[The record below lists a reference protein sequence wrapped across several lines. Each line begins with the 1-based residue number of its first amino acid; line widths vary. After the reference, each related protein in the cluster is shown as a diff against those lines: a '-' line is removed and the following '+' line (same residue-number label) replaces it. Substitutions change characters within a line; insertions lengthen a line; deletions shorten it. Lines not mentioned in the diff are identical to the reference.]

1 MIIKELTLYTNE
13 LEREKKFY
21 TQTLGFDFEE
31 NCSNMFSVKIGRT
44 KLNFQQTEMSHRY
57 HYCFLIPANQLASAI
72 KWLENRVAIIEI
84 EKGKVIQRFESWN
97 ADSIYF
103 YDGSGN
109 IAEFIV
115 RYDLKNESEEEFG
128 LSSIISVNEIGLA
141 TKNVAKTNQQL
152 ADGINSEFWKGNNWT
167 VRMRLMLQKHW
178 LLVWEETV
186 QESKDQAERRR
197 MENVQYCF
205 PARSLSPQSAERE
218 LVPRVFHQ
226 LRRLCD

>member
-44 KLNFQQTEMSHRY
+44 KLNFQQTEISYRY

-72 KWLENRVAIIEI
+72 KWLENRVTIIEI
-84 EKGKVIQRFESWN
+84 EKGRVIQRFESWN

-128 LSSIISVNEIGLA
+128 LSSIISVNEMGLA

-152 ADGINSEFWKGNNWT
+152 TDGINSEFWKGNKLRFGTNGDQEG
-167 VRMRLMLQKHW
+167 LF
-178 LLVWEETV
+178 LLPNYEIKKEWFPTELKVTPAPFKSVILNKGKEYIVVYENEEIKITM
-186 QESKDQAERRR
+186 KK
-197 MENVQYCF
+197 
-205 PARSLSPQSAERE
+205 
-218 LVPRVFHQ
+218 
-226 LRRLCD
+226 